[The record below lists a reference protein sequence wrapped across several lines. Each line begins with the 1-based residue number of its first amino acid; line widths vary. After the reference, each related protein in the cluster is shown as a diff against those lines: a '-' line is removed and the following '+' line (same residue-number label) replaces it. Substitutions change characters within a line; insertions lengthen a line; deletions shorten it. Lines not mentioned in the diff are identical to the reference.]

1 MRQKKGLPMIEL
13 LVALYLLY
21 LATLFFVFPNLL
33 LSDRS
38 TFYRNVAE
46 ILHPATWAYVVFVVG
61 MCHAIGLAFNRFQ
74 IRVIALVLS
83 GIIFA
88 LFAIAFAK
96 SFPNL
101 SFGVYSLISLFCF
114 LSIVQVNRTEL

>member
-13 LVALYLLY
+13 LVAMYLLY
-21 LATLFFVFPNLL
+21 LATLFFIFPNLL
-33 LSDRS
+33 ASDRS

-46 ILHPATWAYVVFVVG
+46 ILHPATWAYVVFGVG
-61 MCHAIGLAFNRFQ
+61 LLHAVGLILNRF
-74 IRVIALVLS
+74 IVRVASLILS
-83 GIIFA
+83 GIVFA

-96 SFPNL
+96 TFPNL
-101 SFGVYSLISLFCF
+101 SFGMYSLIALFCF